1 MTGGGTD
8 ADAASCAQAGDE
20 RGART
25 AAIAVPARRTER
37 MFRVMV
43 DETGETCDGLPH
55 SRENTDEPKEQAVEP
70 TEYDPAPPRRT
81 AANSMS

>member
-1 MTGGGTD
+1 
-8 ADAASCAQAGDE
+8 
-20 RGART
+20 
-25 AAIAVPARRTER
+25 
-37 MFRVMV
+37 MV